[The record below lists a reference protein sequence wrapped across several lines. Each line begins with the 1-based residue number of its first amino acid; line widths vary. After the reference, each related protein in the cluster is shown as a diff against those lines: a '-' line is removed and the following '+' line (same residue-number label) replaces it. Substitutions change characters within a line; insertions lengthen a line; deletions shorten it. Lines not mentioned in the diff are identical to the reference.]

1 MIEDINFLLE
11 NSEQESIVIYIDS
24 TLRNRNFYA
33 DANQFT
39 IQFDQP
45 FKNVFGFEILDGSIP
60 NTMYNINEYNNSLF
74 ITNVN
79 NLNTY
84 TNVQTSQ
91 TFINMFNNPVENYIF
106 ITNNTPAESFI
117 TPSPIP
123 TPYALFT
130 RHIMNSITFELWNK
144 QSSTDYYIFAY
155 NSKTYIVPNTNT
167 SLISILSNNEYYID
181 LANNRLY
188 YYDVNYYSKEDFL
201 RIPLNTIVGT
211 VTNFRIT
218 LTPGNYD
225 GTSLLTE
232 LISKTSTNYTDIL
245 GNNIPITFQ
254 NYSNPIEKRGQMQIL
269 ATDNNFIIINAKYS
283 TISERL
289 GFDANPKDKQ
299 ENYNYQALTV
309 GDNSQIFGS
318 IKDPTYSNPDAY
330 QIVPPGLIN
339 LFGERFAILRIEE
352 LEDHIFG
359 SYSYMSYTPGIG
371 MFKLASSLGTVTNL
385 RFDYTSLIRKPFH
398 PIGKLD
404 KLTFRFET
412 ARGNLYDFKGVSYQL
427 LFMIKFLV
435 PSMKNSKFTKSV
447 LNPNYDPNIMKYM
460 SENKT
465 IEYKENSDDEEEF
478 DEDNYYLTYKKE
490 LDQFDYSTS
499 EDGEDDT
506 DDEAQDE
513 DSEAYISESEEEA

>member
-1 MIEDINFLLE
+1 MIEDVNFLLE

-60 NTMYNINEYNNSLF
+60 NTMYNINEHNNLLC
-74 ITNVN
+74 ITNIN
-79 NLNTY
+79 SISIY
-84 TNVQTSQ
+84 TNIQTSQ
-91 TFINMFNNPVENYIF
+91 TFGNMFNSLIENYIF
-106 ITNNTPAESFI
+106 IANTTPSTTFI
-117 TPSPIP
+117 TPSSTP
-123 TPYALFT
+123 TPYAFFT
-130 RHIMNSITFELWNK
+130 RNIINNVTFTLWNK
-144 QSSTDYYIFAY
+144 QLSDDYYIFSF
-155 NSKTYIVPNTNT
+155 NNNKYIVPNTNT
-167 SLISILSNNEYYID
+167 DLISILSNNEYYID
-181 LANNRLY
+181 LVNNLLY
-188 YYDVNYYSKEDFL
+188 YYDINYYSKEDFL
-201 RIPLNTIVGT
+201 KIPLNTIIGAIS
-211 VTNFRIT
+211 NFRIT

-232 LISKTSTNYTDIL
+232 LIAKTSTTFTDIQ
-245 GNNIPITFQ
+245 GNPIPITFQ
-254 NYSNPIEKRGQMQIL
+254 NYSNPVEKRGQLRML

-283 TISERL
+283 TIAEQL

-299 ENYNYQALTV
+299 EKYNYQALTI
-309 GDNSQIFGS
+309 GDNSKIFGS
-318 IKDPTYSNPDAY
+318 IQDPTYSDPTAY

-359 SYSYMSYTPGIG
+359 SYSYMAYTPGIG
-371 MFKLASSLGTVTNL
+371 MFKLASNLGTVTNL

-447 LNPNYDPNIMKYM
+447 LNPNYDPNIMKYL

-478 DEDNYYLTYKKE
+478 DEDEYYLTYKKE

-499 EDGEDDT
+499 EDEDT
-506 DDEAQDE
+506 DEDTE

>member
-1 MIEDINFLLE
+1 MIEDVNFLLE

-60 NTMYNINEYNNSLF
+60 NTMYNINEH
-74 ITNVN
+74 N
-79 NLNTY
+79 NLLFLTNISTISIY
-84 TNVQTSQ
+84 TNIQTSQ
-91 TFINMFNNPVENYIF
+91 TFANMFNNPIENYIF
-106 ITNNTPAESFI
+106 ITNTTPLSTFI
-117 TPSPIP
+117 MPSPTP

-130 RHIMNSITFELWNK
+130 RNIMNNITLNLWNK
-144 QSSTDYYIFAY
+144 HSSEDYYIFTY
-155 NSKTYIVPNTNT
+155 SGKKYIVPNTNT
-167 SLISILSNNEYYID
+167 DLINILSNNEYYID
-181 LANNRLY
+181 LVNNRLY
-188 YYDVNYYSKEDFL
+188 YYDINYYTLDDFL
-201 RIPLNTIVGT
+201 KIPFNTIIGT
-211 VTNFRIT
+211 ISNFRIT
-218 LTPGNYD
+218 LTHGNYD

-232 LISKTSTNYTDIL
+232 LIDKTSGNFKDIKD
-245 GNNIPITFQ
+245 NKIPITFQ
-254 NYSNPIEKRGQMQIL
+254 NYSNPIEKRGQIKIL
-269 ATDNNFIIINAKYS
+269 TTDTNFFIVNAKYS
-283 TISERL
+283 TIAEQL
-289 GFDANPKDKQ
+289 GFDANPKDK
-299 ENYNYQALTV
+299 EGNYNYQALTI
-309 GDNSQIFGS
+309 GDNSKVFGS
-318 IKDPTYSNPDAY
+318 IQDPTSSDPMAY

-359 SYSYMSYTPGIG
+359 SYSYMAYTPGIG
-371 MFKLASSLGTVTNL
+371 MFKLASNLGTVTNL

-447 LNPNYDPNIMKYM
+447 LNPNYDPNIMKYL

-478 DEDNYYLTYKKE
+478 DEDDYYLTYKKE
-490 LDQFDYSTS
+490 LDQYDYSTS
-499 EDGEDDT
+499 EDEDT
-506 DDEAQDE
+506 DE
-513 DSEAYISESEEEA
+513 DADTEESEAYISESEEEA

>member
-1 MIEDINFLLE
+1 MIEDVNFLLE

-60 NTMYNINEYNNSLF
+60 NTMYNIDKH
-74 ITNVN
+74 N
-79 NLNTY
+79 NLLCLTSVNSKTIY
-84 TNVQTSQ
+84 TNIQTSQ
-91 TFINMFNNPVENYIF
+91 TFINMFNSSIENYIY
-106 ITNNTPAESFI
+106 IANTTPLTSFI
-117 TPSPIP
+117 TPSPTP
-123 TPYALFT
+123 TPYAFFT
-130 RHIMNSITFELWNK
+130 RNIMNNVTFTLWNK
-144 QSSTDYYIFAY
+144 QTSDEYYIFSF
-155 NSKTYIVPNTNT
+155 NGQKYIVPNTDTNT
-167 SLISILSNNEYYID
+167 SLITILSNNEYYID
-181 LANNRLY
+181 LVNNRLY
-188 YYDVNYYSKEDFL
+188 YYDINYYTLVDFL
-201 RIPLNTIVGT
+201 SIPLNTIIGSIG
-211 VTNFRIT
+211 NFRIT

-232 LISKTSTNYTDIL
+232 LIAKTSTNYTDIL
-245 GNNIPITFQ
+245 GNPIPITFQ
-254 NYSNPIEKRGQMQIL
+254 NYSNPVEKRGQLRML

-283 TISERL
+283 TIDEQL

-299 ENYNYQALTV
+299 ENYNYQALTI
-309 GDNSQIFGS
+309 GDNSKVFGS
-318 IKDPTYSNPDAY
+318 IQDPTYSDPTAY

-359 SYSYMSYTPGIG
+359 SYSYMAYTPGIG
-371 MFKLASSLGTVTNL
+371 MFKLASNLGTVTNL

-404 KLTFRFET
+404 KITFRFET

-447 LNPNYDPNIMKYM
+447 LNPNYDPNIMNYL

-478 DEDNYYLTYKKE
+478 DEDDYYLTYKKE

-499 EDGEDDT
+499 EDEEDT
-506 DDEAQDE
+506 DTE
-513 DSEAYISESEEEA
+513 DSEAYISESEEDA

>member
-1 MIEDINFLLE
+1 MIEDVNFLLE

-24 TLRNRNFYA
+24 DLRNRNFYA

-60 NTMYNINEYNNSLF
+60 NTMYNINEHNNGLY
-74 ITNVN
+74 ITII
-79 NLNTY
+79 NTTTIY
-84 TNVQTSQ
+84 TNIQTSQ
-91 TFINMFNNPVENYIF
+91 TFINMFNSPIENYIF
-106 ITNNTPAESFI
+106 ITNNTPAATFI
-117 TPSPIP
+117 TPSIIP

-130 RHIMNSITFELWNK
+130 RHIMNNITFTLWTNE
-144 QSSTDYYIFAY
+144 SSSNYYIFSY
-155 NSKTYIVPNTNT
+155 NGKKYIVSNSDTN
-167 SLISILSNNEYYID
+167 LISILSNNEYYID

-188 YYDVNYYSKEDFL
+188 YYDVNYYSLTDFL
-201 RIPLNTIVGT
+201 KIPSNTTIGYIN
-211 VTNFRIT
+211 NFRIT

-225 GTSLLTE
+225 GTTIMTE
-232 LISKTSTNYTDIL
+232 LLNQTNTNYKDIK
-245 GNNIPITFQ
+245 GNAIPIRFQ
-254 NYSNPIEKRGQMQIL
+254 NYSNPIEKRGQIQL
-269 ATDNNFIIINAKYS
+269 VAYDNNFIIINAQYS
-283 TISERL
+283 TIAEQL
-289 GFDANPKDKQ
+289 GFDANPKDK
-299 ENYNYQALTV
+299 EGNYNYQSLTI
-309 GDNSQIFGS
+309 GDNFRVFGG
-318 IKDPTYSNPDAY
+318 IQDPTYSDPSAY

-339 LFGERFAILRIEE
+339 LFGERFAILRINE

-359 SYSYMSYTPGIG
+359 SYSYMAYTPGIG
-371 MFKLASSLGTVTNL
+371 MFKLASNLGTVTNL

-435 PSMKNSKFTKSV
+435 PSMKNNKFTKSI
-447 LNPNYDPNIMKYM
+447 LNPNYDPNIMKYL

-478 DEDNYYLTYKKE
+478 DEDEYYLTYKKE

-499 EDGEDDT
+499 EDEEEDDDP
-506 DDEAQDE
+506 DDDA
-513 DSEAYISESEEEA
+513 SYITESEEDA